1 VANHWQSDKCK
12 VRVGRLREP
21 DFIVF
26 SSRICHRGVVLRN
39 RSLPANPKSQSSV
52 SLQAENDLVCPR
64 LTGGHMGK
72 ICTWAIVLFGFGV
85 IGTDLARAQDG
96 DDAQACWW
104 EYASCARQS
113 FGDATWRSVCYADFS
128 TCIGKMQLP
137 ACPATPAVADCLA
150 YKTECD
156 AIAGDDAGLLA
167 DCSADADA
175 CALAHGC

>member
-1 VANHWQSDKCK
+1 
-12 VRVGRLREP
+12 
-21 DFIVF
+21 
-26 SSRICHRGVVLRN
+26 
-39 RSLPANPKSQSSV
+39 
-52 SLQAENDLVCPR
+52 
-64 LTGGHMGK
+64 MGK
-72 ICTWAIVLFGFGV
+72 ICKWAIVLIGFGM
-85 IGTDLARAQDG
+85 IGTGIARAQDG

-137 ACPATPAVADCLA
+137 ACPATPDVADCLA

-156 AIAGDDAGLLA
+156 AIAGADAGLLA